1 MAILIVVVFLT
12 IFISAHCSLFE
23 ATLYSTRTAA
33 LEAEKASGTRPRRAR
48 RFMDLKRNIAVPIA
62 SILILNTVANTG
74 GATLAGMYA
83 HEVLGSAVVPIF
95 SAGFTLAILF
105 LAEIMPKTL
114 GAVYWRHF
122 WPFIVWP
129 LRVMN
134 YALYPAVL
142 LTQKFSNLF
151 TRGRSVPQVTE
162 EEILALV
169 RMGASEGEI
178 SDRESRLVHNIID
191 LENVRIREIMTPRT
205 VIFSLDADISVTDAV
220 SAIDAKGF
228 TRIPIYEEDR
238 ENIIGYIITHDLF
251 SARALSK
258 PDTPIRSIAKPI
270 SFVPDTTNA
279 LALLTRSLGQR
290 KHIFVAVDEY
300 GGVAGLITLEDLVE
314 TLLGHEI
321 VDETDRAVD
330 LQEIA
335 RRKRPQKPTPD
346 GHRS

>member
-1 MAILIVVVFLT
+1 MATLIVVVVLT
-12 IFISAHCSLFE
+12 ILISAHCSLFE
-23 ATLYSTRTAA
+23 ATLYSTRMAA
-33 LEAEKASGTRPRRAR
+33 LEAEKVTGPRSTRAI
-48 RFMDLKRNIAVPIA
+48 RFIELKRNIAVPIA
-62 SILILNTVANTG
+62 SILILNTISNTG

-83 HEVLGSAVVPIF
+83 NKVWGGEMIPIF
-95 SAGFTLAILF
+95 SVCFTLAILF

-114 GAVYWRHF
+114 GAVYWRTF

-129 LRVMN
+129 LKIMN
-134 YALYPAVL
+134 YGLYPAVV
-142 LTQKFSNLF
+142 LTQKFANLL

-178 SDRESRLVHNIID
+178 TDRESRLVHNIID

-205 VIFSLDADISVTDAV
+205 VIFSLDADITVADAV
-220 SAIDAKGF
+220 QAIDAKGF
-228 TRIPIYEEDR
+228 TRIPIYEDDR
-238 ENIIGYIITHDLF
+238 ENIVGYIITHDLF
-251 SARALSK
+251 SAKTLSQ
-258 PDTPIRSIAKPI
+258 PDAPIRSIAKPI

-279 LALLTRSLGQR
+279 LALLTGSLGQR

-300 GGVAGLITLEDLVE
+300 GGVAGLITLEDLIE

-321 VDETDRAVD
+321 VDETDKAVD

-335 RRKRPQKPTPD
+335 RRKRTQKL
-346 GHRS
+346 SS